1 MVPAV
6 ARTVKILRYLER
18 RGSRG
23 ATLAQIHR
31 ALALNKSTC
40 FAILKTLEQFGFVEY
55 SP

>member
-6 ARTVKILRYLER
+6 ARAIKILRYLER
-18 RGSRG
+18 QGPRD

-40 FAILKTLEQFGFVEY
+40 GFLRAD
-55 SP
+55 